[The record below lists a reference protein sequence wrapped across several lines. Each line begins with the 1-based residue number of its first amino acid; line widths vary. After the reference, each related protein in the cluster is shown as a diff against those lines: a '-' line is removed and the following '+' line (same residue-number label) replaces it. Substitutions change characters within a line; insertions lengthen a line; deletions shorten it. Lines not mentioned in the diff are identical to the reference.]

1 MNAVI
6 SWYIIA
12 LTAIAVVGCVWL
24 LRWTGKRRPG
34 DPKPLDTSHTWD
46 EDLTEYNKPMPRW
59 WLVLFYLTIVF
70 AIGYLIYY
78 PGLGAWRGT
87 SGWTSAGEHDAEQ
100 ALAEK
105 RLAATFAAYEGRSI
119 EELAK
124 NQDALRHGRS
134 IFANHCAT
142 CHGSDA
148 RGAKGFPNL
157 TDEVWHWGGSA
168 DDILATVTGGRQAA
182 MPPMEQVLGNTG
194 LTEAAVYVMSLSGK
208 PADPALVAAG
218 RERFAGICAACH
230 GSDGKGNK
238 AMGAPDLT
246 DDYWLYGGDYASIR
260 ASIQHGRQGMMPA
273 HEPLI
278 GRTRARLVAAWVYA
292 QSHPS
297 SAGAGAAK

>member
-1 MNAVI
+1 MNAVL
-6 SWYIIA
+6 SVYIIV
-12 LTAIAVVGCVWL
+12 LTVIAVVGCVWL

-34 DPKPLDTSHTWD
+34 DPKPEDTSHTWD

-70 AIGYLIYY
+70 SVGYLVYY
-78 PGLGAWRGT
+78 PGLGSWRGT
-87 SGWTSAGEHDAEQ
+87 SGWTSAKEHDAEQ

-105 RLAATFAAYEGRSI
+105 QLAATFAAYEGRSI

-157 TDEVWHWGGSA
+157 TDDIWHWGGGA
-168 DDILATVTGGRQAA
+168 DEILATVTGGRQAA
-182 MPPMEQVLGNTG
+182 MPPMEQVLGAPG
-194 LTEAAVYVMSLSGK
+194 LTETAVYVLSLSGRGG
-208 PADPALVAAG
+208 DPALVAAG
-218 RERFAGICAACH
+218 GRRFAGICAACH
-230 GSDGKGNK
+230 GPDGKGNP

-246 DDYWLYGGDYASIR
+246 DTYWLYGGDYDSVR
-260 ASIQHGRQGMMPA
+260 ASIAHGRQGMMPA

-292 QSHPS
+292 QSQAPD
-297 SAGAGAAK
+297 AGAP

>member
-1 MNAVI
+1 MNAVL
-6 SWYIIA
+6 SVYIIV
-12 LTAIAVVGCVWL
+12 LTVIAVVGCVWL

-34 DPKPLDTSHTWD
+34 DPKPEDTSHTWD

-70 AIGYLIYY
+70 SVGYLVYY
-78 PGLGAWRGT
+78 PGLGSWRGT
-87 SGWTSAGEHDAEQ
+87 SGWTSAKEHDAEQ
-100 ALAEK
+100 VLAEK
-105 RLAATFAAYEGRSI
+105 QLAATFAAYEGRSI

-157 TDEVWHWGGSA
+157 TDDIWHWGGSA
-168 DDILATVTGGRQAA
+168 DEILATVTGGRQAA
-182 MPPMEQVLGNTG
+182 MPPMEQVLGAPG
-194 LTEAAVYVMSLSGK
+194 LTETAVYVLSLSGRGG
-208 PADPALVAAG
+208 DPALVAAG
-218 RERFAGICAACH
+218 GRRFAGLCAACH
-230 GSDGKGNK
+230 GPDGKGNP

-246 DDYWLYGGDYASIR
+246 DTYWLYGGDYDSVR
-260 ASIQHGRQGMMPA
+260 ASIAHGRQGMMPA

-292 QSHPS
+292 QSQAPD
-297 SAGAGAAK
+297 AGAP

>member
-1 MNAVI
+1 MNSVL
-6 SWYIIA
+6 SVYIIA
-12 LTAIAVVGCVWL
+12 LTVIGVVGCVWL

-34 DPKPLDTSHTWD
+34 DPKPEDTSHTWD

-59 WLVLFYLTIVF
+59 WLVMFYLTIVF
-70 AIGYLIYY
+70 GVGYLIYY
-78 PGLGAWRGT
+78 PGLGAWQGT
-87 SGWTSAGEHDAEQ
+87 GGWSSAREHDNEA

-119 EELAK
+119 EELAR

-148 RGAKGFPNL
+148 GGAKGFPNL
-157 TDEVWHWGGSA
+157 RDEIWHWGGSA
-168 DDILATVTGGRQAA
+168 DEILATVTGGRQAA
-182 MPPMEQVLGNTG
+182 MPPMEQVLGQAG
-194 LTEAAVYVMSLSGK
+194 LTETAVYVISLSGRGG
-208 PADPALVAAG
+208 DPALIAAG
-218 RERFAGICAACH
+218 GKRFSGICAACH
-230 GSDGKGNK
+230 GPDGKGNP

-246 DDYWLYGGDYASIR
+246 DNYWLYGGDYASVR
-260 ASIQHGRQGMMPA
+260 ASIAHGRQGMMPA

-297 SAGAGAAK
+297 DAGTP

>member
-1 MNAVI
+1 MNPVL
-6 SWYIIA
+6 SGYIIA

-24 LRWTGKRRPG
+24 LRWTAKRRPG
-34 DPKPLDTSHTWD
+34 DPRPEDTSHTWD

-59 WLVLFYLTIVF
+59 WLVLFYLTLLF
-70 AIGYLIYY
+70 AVGYLIYY

-105 RLAATFAAYEGRSI
+105 RLAQTFAAYDGRSI
-119 EELAK
+119 EDLAR
-124 NQDALRHGRS
+124 NDDALRHGRS

-157 TDEVWHWGGSA
+157 TDDIWHWGGSA

-182 MPPMEQVLGNTG
+182 MPPMAQVLGDTG

-218 RERFAGICAACH
+218 RTRFAGICAACH
-230 GSDGKGNK
+230 GPDGKGNP

-246 DDYWLYGGDYASIR
+246 DGYWLYGGDYETIR
-260 ASIQHGRQGMMPA
+260 ASIQHGRQGTMPA

-278 GRTRARLVAAWVYA
+278 GKTRARLVAAWVYA
-292 QSHPS
+292 QSHPRV
-297 SAGAGAAK
+297 AE